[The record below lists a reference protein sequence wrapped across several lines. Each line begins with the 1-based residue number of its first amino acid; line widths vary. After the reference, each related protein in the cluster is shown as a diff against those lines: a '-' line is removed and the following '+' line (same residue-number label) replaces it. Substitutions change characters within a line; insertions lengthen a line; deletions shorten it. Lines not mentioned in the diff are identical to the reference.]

1 MVNIRLECNRSVNK
15 SIQMRILALVPGGIG
30 DQILFLPTLQDIKQF
45 YPNAQMDVVVEP
57 RSLGAFRVC
66 KHFHD
71 KSLRPI
77 KFDFKDRNSM
87 ADFANLLGII
97 RDGQY
102 DAVLSLGQRSVVAF
116 LLWLTGIPIRIG
128 YSGNGSDRFLTKPVT
143 LKTEQYAAAMYHD
156 LLEGFGIT
164 SPSPELSVTLL
175 KEDLKWAETEQK
187 TLGIAESGY
196 ILIHGG
202 SSKLALTKGLNKIYP
217 VQNWLE
223 ILQQLQES
231 QPNFP
236 IMVVKGPEDEE
247 FVRELVQSCPGI
259 KTISPPDIGKLAATI
274 AGANLMICTDSA
286 PMHLAVAV
294 KTYTI
299 ALFGPTDPKK
309 LLPENERFIAIKS
322 PTDNMADIPAKMVL
336 EKILGG

>member
-1 MVNIRLECNRSVNK
+1 
-15 SIQMRILALVPGGIG
+15 MRILALVPGGIG

-45 YPNAQMDVVVEP
+45 YPNAQIDAIVEP
-57 RSLGAFRVC
+57 RSLGAYRVC
-66 KHFHD
+66 KYFHD

-87 ADFANLLGII
+87 ADFANLLGIL
-97 RDGQY
+97 RDGEY
-102 DAVLSLGQRSVVAF
+102 DAVVSLGQRWVVGF
-116 LLWLTGIPIRIG
+116 LLWLTGIPTRIG
-128 YSGNGSDRFLTKPVT
+128 YSGKGSDRFLTNPVT

-156 LLEGFGIT
+156 LLQGFDIT
-164 SPSPELSVTLL
+164 CPVPELSVTLL
-175 KEDLKWAETEQK
+175 KEDLKWAQIEQK
-187 TLGIAESGY
+187 TLAISESGY

-202 SSKLALTKGLNKIYP
+202 SSQLALSKGLNKVYP
-217 VQNWLE
+217 VENWLE
-223 ILQQLQES
+223 ILKQLQQS
-231 QPNFP
+231 QPKLP
-236 IMVVKGPEDEE
+236 IVVVKGPEDEDL
-247 FVRELVQSCPGI
+247 VNQLVQSLPSV
-259 KTISPPDIGKLAATI
+259 KVISPPDIGKLAATI

-309 LLPENERFIAIKS
+309 LLPKNERFIAIKS

>member
-1 MVNIRLECNRSVNK
+1 
-15 SIQMRILALVPGGIG
+15 MRILALVPGGIG
-30 DQILFLPTLQDIKQF
+30 DQILFLPTIQDIKQF
-45 YPNAQMDVVVEP
+45 YPNAQIDAIVEP
-57 RSLGAFRVC
+57 RSLGAYRVC
-66 KHFHD
+66 KYFHD

-77 KFDFKDRNSM
+77 KFDYKDRNSM
-87 ADFANLLGII
+87 ADFANLLGIL
-97 RDGQY
+97 RDGEY
-102 DAVLSLGQRSVVAF
+102 DAVVSLGQRSVVGF
-116 LLWLTGIPIRIG
+116 LLWLTGIPTRIG
-128 YSGNGSDRFLTKPVT
+128 YSGNGSDRFLTNPVP

-156 LLEGFGIT
+156 LLQGFDIT
-164 SPSPELSVTLL
+164 CPVPELSVTLL

-187 TLGIAESGY
+187 TLGISESGY

-202 SSKLALTKGLNKIYP
+202 SSQMALTKGLNKLYP
-217 VQNWLE
+217 VEKWLE
-223 ILQQLQES
+223 ILRSLQES
-231 QPNFP
+231 QPQLP
-236 IMVVKGPEDEE
+236 IVAVKGPEDEE
-247 FVRELVQSCPGI
+247 FVSQLVQSFPSV

-322 PTDNMADIPAKMVL
+322 PTDNMADIPAKTVL
-336 EKILGG
+336 QKILGG